1 MEEIAKEPTLEVN
14 NPSDISASPGSW
26 LTLTVK
32 SDKLSQY
39 VFDKDTDTVGENG
52 VMHVSVSVKVWTSV
66 SPNSEFIV
74 DVNNTGPWL
83 GFWKT
88 LLNVTVCEFPF
99 VVVLLSGGTTS

>member
-52 VMHVSVSVKVWTSV
+52 VIHVSVSVKVWTSV

-83 GFWKT
+83 GFWKM